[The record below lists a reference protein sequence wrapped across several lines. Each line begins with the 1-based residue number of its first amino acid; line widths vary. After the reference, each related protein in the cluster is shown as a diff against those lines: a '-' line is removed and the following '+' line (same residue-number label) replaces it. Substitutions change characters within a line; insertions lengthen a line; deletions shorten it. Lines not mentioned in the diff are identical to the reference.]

1 MKEEHFT
8 PEQGF
13 ETITSVIR
21 EAKAQFEEDGIVY
34 VAWGLLAAIA
44 SFTQYYLI
52 HNGHAHISYYPYFMM
67 PVGGVL
73 TAIYYAMK
81 GNKARTHLSRIMAA
95 TWAPLSISII
105 VIAFAMGGELGDNLI
120 PLILILLSI
129 GVMISGATI
138 NSNILLYSG
147 ILMNFIGF
155 YSFVVDYSQQPLL
168 MGIASIVCFL
178 APGVLL
184 MRNHKKNNV

>member
-1 MKEEHFT
+1 
-8 PEQGF
+8 
-13 ETITSVIR
+13 
-21 EAKAQFEEDGIVY
+21 
-34 VAWGLLAAIA
+34 
-44 SFTQYYLI
+44 
-52 HNGHAHISYYPYFMM
+52 
-67 PVGGVL
+67 
-73 TAIYYAMK
+73 
-81 GNKARTHLSRIMAA
+81 
-95 TWAPLSISII
+95 
-105 VIAFAMGGELGDNLI
+105 MGGELGDNLI

-178 APGVLL
+178 IPGVLL